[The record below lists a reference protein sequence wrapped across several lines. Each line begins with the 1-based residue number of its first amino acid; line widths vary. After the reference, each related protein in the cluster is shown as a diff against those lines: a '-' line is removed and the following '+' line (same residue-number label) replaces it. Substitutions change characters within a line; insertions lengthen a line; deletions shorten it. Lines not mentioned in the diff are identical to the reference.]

1 MPRRPGPLLL
11 LCLLASLPA
20 LGCAAARTESPPA
33 VPAAHAAA
41 QNIPAE
47 RRERAAAIVSES
59 ARTLRELRTTT
70 RDQVLDHA
78 LEDARAVIVLPGV
91 YQAGFFYSLHG
102 GDGVLVARR
111 ADGGW
116 SAPALVS
123 MGGAGYGYQVGLE
136 KSRLVLVVLE
146 DEMLAR
152 ILDSGLSFDA
162 TAGFDILGARQ
173 TTGPD
178 TRTYER
184 PVLAFS
190 DGVGVMAG
198 VAFHGGLLK
207 LNQGLTEAYH
217 GGEAG
222 GPDAVLKGAHAP
234 GLEAFELWSALYV
247 DAPAADAQQIT
258 RP

>member
-1 MPRRPGPLLL
+1 MPRRPGLLL
-11 LCLLASLPA
+11 LAGLLACLPA
-20 LGCAAARTESPPA
+20 WGCATGQPAGPADRQLSPEASSQP
-33 VPAAHAAA
+33 
-41 QNIPAE
+41 QS
-47 RRERAAAIVSES
+47 RAAAVVSES
-59 ARTLRELRTTT
+59 ARALRELRKST

-111 ADGGW
+111 PDGGW
-116 SAPALVS
+116 SAPVLMS
-123 MGGAGYGYQVGLE
+123 MGGAGYGYQIGLE
-136 KSRLVLVVLE
+136 KSRVVLVVLE
-146 DEMLAR
+146 DEMLTR

-162 TAGFDILGARQ
+162 TAGFDILGARH

-178 TRTYER
+178 SRTYER

-190 DGVGVMAG
+190 DGVGAMAG
-198 VAFHGGLLK
+198 VAFHGGMLSV
-207 LNQGLTEAYH
+207 NEGLTEAYH

-222 GPDAVLKGAHAP
+222 GSAAILKGAHAP

-247 DAPAADAQQIT
+247 DAPAAGAPQLI